1 MIDNKLTPGM
11 NVGGGGNRHGGIS
24 HLRILASISVVWLH
38 MCSLLADYRELFE
51 LNDSQFLFYQTTY
64 YLMRWAVPCFFMI
77 TGALL
82 IGRQIEYPVLLKKY
96 VLRIF
101 LALLIFGIPFGLI
114 KIFLEE
120 KTVSVSMIGNSL
132 LMIAEGKAS
141 VLLWYLYALIG
152 IYLIH
157 PVLNKIVELPKNT
170 LYWLLSVLFVFNFA
184 LPFLASI
191 ADIEMAFYIP
201 MGYTL
206 FYVLIGYCVKND
218 HLPFLNYK
226 WVRITGIVIPVIT
239 IILSCK
245 YRVFPKEL
253 ISYQSPLIALCSTCV
268 FAVFMNIKGE
278 KNARHEREK
287 RREIVWKVDR
297 LCFGVYLIHPVVIQM
312 LYRFLKMTPVRYNH
326 YVVATM
332 ISYLEILVICFAGSK
347 IMSLIKPLKKYVL

>member
-11 NVGGGGNRHGGIS
+11 NFFWGVGGGARHRGIS

-77 TGALL
+77 TGAL
-82 IGRQIEYPVLLKKY
+82 
-96 VLRIF
+96 
-101 LALLIFGIPFGLI
+101 
-114 KIFLEE
+114 
-120 KTVSVSMIGNSL
+120 
-132 LMIAEGKAS
+132 
-141 VLLWYLYALIG
+141 LIG

-245 YRVFPKEL
+245 YGVFPKEL
-253 ISYQSPLIALCSTCV
+253 ILYQSPLIALCSTCV